1 MRKSVLSSV
10 PVTALLLSL
19 VMAPGQ
25 ASPNPNGKLTQSL
38 DNLTVPL
45 HHYDLDNSL
54 SQITNVSELRD
65 IAPSDWAYEALKSL
79 VERYGCIVGYPD
91 RTFRGNRAL
100 SRWEFAAGLNAC
112 MNTMERLLQENVAV
126 IREDLDKLKR
136 LAEEFRQELTAMGV
150 RIDNLEARTAF
161 LEDHTFSTTT
171 KLEGEVV
178 LGLAGIA
185 AGERNGGEPD
195 DKSTVLGY
203 RTRLQFLTSFTGED
217 ELYIRLATG
226 NMPTFEEQTGTFQST
241 LGYAQPDDNNLAVE
255 VLKYNFPL
263 TSNVQAVILGVG
275 GAFDDFANTFN
286 ILDGDGAYGSF
297 TAFGTRNPIF
307 YMGEGAGLGFQGNLG
322 DLQWSL
328 GYLAME
334 GHNPNVDQGLFIE
347 EHNPNLNKGL
357 FNGPYGALAQIA
369 YKPSENFGLA
379 LTYVN
384 GYNNL
389 DTATGSLKSNFQY
402 FTDTNFGQLVKTAN
416 NSYGLEFSWKVTDG
430 FVLGGWG
437 GYTKALT
444 LNSIAMS
451 EEEVLP
457 RGSLDI
463 WNWAV
468 TLGFPDAFKEGNLA
482 GIIVG
487 MQPWV
492 TSSTVNLPDGFNASD
507 SNTSMHFEAFYQYAV
522 NKNIYITPGI
532 AVITSPDNDSRN
544 APLVIGQIRTTFA
557 F

>member
-1 MRKSVLSSV
+1 MSKSLLSSL

-19 VMAPGQ
+19 AIIPSQ
-25 ASPNPNGKLTQSL
+25 ATPDPNGKLMRSPK
-38 DNLTVPL
+38 DPL
-45 HHYDLDNSL
+45 HRTLDGFLNPPHNRNTEDGL
-54 SQITNVSELRD
+54 SQVTNVSELRD
-65 IAPSDWAYEALKSL
+65 IAPSDWAYEALRSL

-112 MNTMERLLQENVAV
+112 LNTMERLLQENVAV

-136 LAEEFRQELTAMGV
+136 LTEEFRQELTAMGV
-150 RIDNLEARTAF
+150 RVDNLEARTAF
-161 LEDHTFSTTT
+161 LENHTFSTTT

-185 AGERNGGEPD
+185 AGERNGGEPN

-203 RTRLQFLTSFTGED
+203 RTRLQLLTSFTGED

-226 NMPTFEEQTGTFQST
+226 NIPTFEEETGTFQST
-241 LGYAQPDDNNLAVE
+241 LGFAQPDDNQLAVE
-255 VLKYNFPL
+255 VIKYNFPL
-263 TSNVQAVILGVG
+263 TSNINMIFGTG
-275 GAFDDFANTFN
+275 EAFDDFASTLNF
-286 ILDGDGAYGSF
+286 LDGDGAYGSF
-297 TAFGTRNPIF
+297 TAFGTRNPI
-307 YMGEGAGLGFQGNLG
+307 YYDGEGTGLGFQGNLG
-322 DLQWSL
+322 DFQWSL
-328 GYLAME
+328 AYLAME
-334 GHNPNVDQGLFIE
+334 AHD
-347 EHNPNLNKGL
+347 PNLGKGL
-357 FNGPYGALAQIA
+357 FNGPYGALAQIG
-369 YKPSENFGLA
+369 YNPSENFGIA
-379 LTYVN
+379 FTYVH
-384 GYNNL
+384 GYDNL

-402 FTDTNFGQLVKTAN
+402 FTETTFDQPVKTAN
-416 NSYGLEFSWKVTDG
+416 NAYGLEFSWKVTDG

-437 GYTKALT
+437 GYTKSLT
-444 LNSIAMS
+444 LNPVAMS

-492 TSSTVNLPDGFNASD
+492 TSSTVNLPDGFSASD
-507 SNTSMHFEAFYQYAV
+507 RDTSMHFEAFYQYAV
-522 NKNIYITPGI
+522 NKNIFITPGI

-544 APLVIGQIRTTFA
+544 APLVIGTIRTTFA